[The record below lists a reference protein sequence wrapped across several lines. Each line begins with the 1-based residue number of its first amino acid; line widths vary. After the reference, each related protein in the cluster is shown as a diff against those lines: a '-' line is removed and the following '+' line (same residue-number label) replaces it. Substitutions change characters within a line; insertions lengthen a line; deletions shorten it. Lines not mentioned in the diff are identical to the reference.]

1 MFLAVWMLCFV
12 LGALAYL
19 EPRSRV
25 LLALLAL
32 VAVQT
37 AYADWIDTDR
47 LTQIFARLPIDFVAG
62 ILSVAAI
69 DARRRYT
76 IAVPALF
83 ALTCVLHATFWTS
96 RAVGLD
102 LWLWYAYGLNL
113 IFVAQ
118 LMALALPGGMRLG
131 RELAYRLGLALAWLR
146 GLSGGDLE
154 TKNARH
160 EGRTSVTNVW
170 SSGDLL
176 LSRRRA

>member
-1 MFLAVWMLCFV
+1 MIQAVWVLCFV

-32 VAVQT
+32 VAAQT
-37 AYADWIDTDR
+37 AYADLIETDR
-47 LTQIFARLPIDFVAG
+47 LTQIFMRLPIDFVAG
-62 ILSVAAI
+62 VLSVSAVDI
-69 DARRRYT
+69 KRRGT
-76 IAVPALF
+76 VAVSALF

-96 RAVGLD
+96 RYVGLD

-118 LMALALPGGMRLG
+118 LMALSLPGGTRLG
-131 RELAYRLGLALAWLR
+131 RELAYRLGVALAWLR
-146 GLSGGDLE
+146 SLSSGASE
-154 TKNARH
+154 AQNARAK
-160 EGRTSVTNVW
+160 GRGSVTNVW
-170 SSGDLL
+170 SSSGLL

>member
-62 ILSVAAI
+62 ECQHLRSC
-69 DARRRYT
+69 R
-76 IAVPALF
+76 
-83 ALTCVLHATFWTS
+83 LH
-96 RAVGLD
+96 
-102 LWLWYAYGLNL
+102 
-113 IFVAQ
+113 
-118 LMALALPGGMRLG
+118 
-131 RELAYRLGLALAWLR
+131 LAWPLCPC
-146 GLSGGDLE
+146 
-154 TKNARH
+154 
-160 EGRTSVTNVW
+160 
-170 SSGDLL
+170 
-176 LSRRRA
+176 